1 MAFAPIALFTYNRPA
16 HTLQTIAA
24 LQKNELAAESALYV
38 FSDGPKSPADE
49 GPVAAVRSSLEGL
62 RGFKSVEVIRR
73 ASNMGLAKS
82 IISGVTE
89 LCRRHGLAIVVE
101 DDLVTSP
108 HFLRYMNEA
117 LALYQ
122 DCPEVISIHGYV
134 YPVKEALPE
143 TFFIKGA
150 DCWGWATWQRGW
162 ALFNPDGSSLLAE
175 LEQCHLTA
183 EFDFNGTFAYTDM
196 LRQQIAGANDS
207 WAIRWYA
214 SAFLRDKLTLYPGR
228 SLVQNIGHD
237 ASGTH
242 CGHSDA
248 FRVRLTERPVTVE
261 RQPLKEDP
269 RARGE
274 FEAYFR
280 DQRRPSFWKKLQA
293 LLFRR
298 EAA

>member
-1 MAFAPIALFTYNRPA
+1 MPLR
-16 HTLQTIAA
+16 
-24 LQKNELAAESALYV
+24 
-38 FSDGPKSPADE
+38 KS
-49 GPVAAVRSSLEGL
+49 AVRSSLDGL

-82 IISGVTE
+82 IIGGVTE

-108 HFLRYMNEA
+108 YFLRYMNEA

-162 ALFNPDGSSLLAE
+162 ALFNQEGSRLLAE
-175 LEQCHLTA
+175 LEQRHLTA

-228 SLVQNIGHD
+228 SLVQNIGLD
-237 ASGTH
+237 ASGVH
-242 CGHSDA
+242 CGQSGSYQ
-248 FRVRLTERPVTVE
+248 VCLTERPVRVE
-261 RQPLKEDP
+261 RLPLAEDP

-280 DQRRPSFWKKLQA
+280 GQRRPSFLQGLRD
-293 LLFRR
+293 LLN
-298 EAA
+298 